1 MRRRGLAAGLAVG
14 IVLMTAACS
23 VPTAASGGR
32 SGGARPPAS
41 SPAPHATAP
50 ITLACDQSQP
60 VDTPG
65 PATLGVS
72 SEIWDGSAQSFDLK
86 TLKDF
91 SSHGRTFIKSPLTVL
106 PEAVQSTTVEVASPR
121 SAALYYTSWP
131 VWSTQQDMATMLSA
145 ASSAVVVGGCDG
157 ARQFPG
163 GIIVAGPAC
172 VTLRILPGGDA
183 NQQATVSVPIGT
195 RCST

>member
-91 SSHGRTFIKSPLTVL
+91 TH
-106 PEAVQSTTVEVASPR
+106 
-121 SAALYYTSWP
+121 
-131 VWSTQQDMATMLSA
+131 QDMATMLSA